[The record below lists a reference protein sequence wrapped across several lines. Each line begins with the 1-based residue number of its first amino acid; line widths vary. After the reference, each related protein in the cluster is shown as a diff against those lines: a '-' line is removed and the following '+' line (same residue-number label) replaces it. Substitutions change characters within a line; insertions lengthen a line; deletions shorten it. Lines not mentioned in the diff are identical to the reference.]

1 MTDPKPFRLA
11 AEYVILI
18 SWCFDYDTL
27 AGLAEQ
33 VAYDERLN
41 APERLGLE
49 GYIDARERILQRGPM
64 N

>member
-1 MTDPKPFRLA
+1 MNDKPFRLP

-18 SWCFDYDTL
+18 AWAFDYDTL

-33 VAYDERLN
+33 VAYDERLS
-41 APERLGLE
+41 ATERLGLE
-49 GYIDARERILQRGPM
+49 GYLDARERILQRGPL